1 VHLNSL
7 NLYLFI
13 NSSNS
18 HLLNKLPKK
27 TSLIYRNYSKIN
39 CKKEILE
46 IKKICKK
53 KKLKFYLSNNIKLA
67 IQLKLDGVY
76 IPSFNKSLNLNNFKH
91 SRKKLTIL
99 GSAHNALEI
108 KLKEKQGV
116 NLVFLSPLFLT
127 KDYKHNLGIVK
138 FNLMTKITKTLLVP
152 LGGIRVNNINKLKML
167 KTNSLSGITFFN
179 QIYEI

>member
-1 VHLNSL
+1 M
-7 NLYLFI
+7 
-13 NSSNS
+13 
-18 HLLNKLPKK
+18 
-27 TSLIYRNYSKIN
+27 
-39 CKKEILE
+39 
-46 IKKICKK
+46 
-53 KKLKFYLSNNIKLA
+53 
-67 IQLKLDGVY
+67 
-76 IPSFNKSLNLNNFKH
+76 NNFKH

-99 GSAHNALEI
+99 GSAHNALEV

-179 QIYEI
+179 QKYEI

>member
-1 VHLNSL
+1 LNSL

-46 IKKICKK
+46 IKNICKK

-91 SRKKLTIL
+91 EQKKFYYIRF
-99 GSAHNALEI
+99 GS
-108 KLKEKQGV
+108 
-116 NLVFLSPLFLT
+116 
-127 KDYKHNLGIVK
+127 
-138 FNLMTKITKTLLVP
+138 
-152 LGGIRVNNINKLKML
+152 
-167 KTNSLSGITFFN
+167 
-179 QIYEI
+179 